1 MFIYC
6 VVITAVLRERTL
18 HKGIIQGEE
27 GGSERERVEREGKGE
42 GRGWCG
48 G

>member
-1 MFIYC
+1 M
-6 VVITAVLRERTL
+6 LRERTL
-18 HKGIIQGEE
+18 HKGLIQGEE
-27 GGSERERVEREGKGE
+27 GGSERERVERERVEREGKGE